1 MSGEVQ
7 NSVGES
13 QSKTPLPDDQAPAQE
28 DNGKQ
33 DATDN
38 MAADDETLS
47 SGTTTSGHILGDLSL
62 TPIIQRNSDSSSSS
76 FSSSS
81 SSPFGLT

>member
-1 MSGEVQ
+1 MLGEVQ
-7 NSVGES
+7 NGVGES
-13 QSKTPLPDDQAPAQE
+13 QSKTPLPDDQALAQE

-33 DATDN
+33 DATDD

-47 SGTTTSGHILGDLSL
+47 LGTTTSGHILGDLSL
-62 TPIIQRNSDSSSSS
+62 TLIIRRNSDSSSSSS

-81 SSPFGLT
+81 SLFGST